1 MSSPEP
7 RRIIGLGTADI
18 TDLEVRL
25 VTDCLKSRR
34 ISPGP
39 VQREFEEKVCA
50 LHGMPYGT
58 FVASGQSAL
67 HLALEVLKIH
77 KPNIR
82 RVLCPAVTYISTL
95 HAVWNAGLEVV
106 LCDVDP
112 VDFNLDL
119 KALLPEARDH
129 DVVMPVDLF
138 GKAARIPRQD
148 KPVVED
154 ACESFAA
161 PGVGYG
167 DLVALSFY
175 VAHTITTGSGGMVL
189 TRDAGFDEDV
199 KRLCNHGRT
208 RGSDLYSAQRSE
220 SFDKSKKFV
229 FEDVAFSFK
238 LSDFNAALG
247 LGQAMR
253 IREILDGRRRN
264 SLALREA
271 LAGYPQ
277 LQTAEPEGHTFMMFP
292 IRCREKGL
300 KPRLVAHLNDWWVE
314 TRDAMPITSQPIVKR
329 MLGDVQ
335 DRYPVARDL
344 NENGF
349 YIAAHQH
356 LTPEDMDYL
365 VSVFRR
371 FFKG

>member
-1 MSSPEP
+1 MSAKEA

-18 TDLEVRL
+18 TDLEIRM
-25 VTDCLKSRR
+25 VTDCLRSRR

-39 VQREFEEKVCA
+39 IQKEFEEKVCA
-50 LHGMPYGT
+50 LHGVPFGT
-58 FVASGQSAL
+58 FVSSGQSAL
-67 HLALEVLKIH
+67 HLALEVLKLRRPGV
-77 KPNIR
+77 K

-112 VDFNLDL
+112 VDFNMDL

-138 GKAARIPRQD
+138 GKAARIPKQD
-148 KPVVED
+148 CPVIED
-154 ACESFAA
+154 ACESFGA

-167 DLVALSFY
+167 DFVALSFY

-189 TRDAGFDEDV
+189 TKDAGCDEDV

-208 RGSDLYSAQRSE
+208 HGSDLYSAQRAE
-220 SFDKSKKFV
+220 NYDKSKKFI

-247 LGQAMR
+247 LGQVLR
-253 IREILDGRRRN
+253 IQEILEGRRRN

-271 LAGYPQ
+271 LKAYPQ

-292 IRCREKGL
+292 ILCREKGL
-300 KPRLVAHLNDWWVE
+300 KNRLVAHLNEWWVE
-314 TRDAMPITSQPIVKR
+314 TRDAMPITRQPVVR
-329 MLGDVQ
+329 RLLGDIE
-335 DRYPVARDL
+335 DRYPVAKDL

-356 LTPEDMDYL
+356 LTPEDLEYL
-365 VSVFRR
+365 FSVFTR